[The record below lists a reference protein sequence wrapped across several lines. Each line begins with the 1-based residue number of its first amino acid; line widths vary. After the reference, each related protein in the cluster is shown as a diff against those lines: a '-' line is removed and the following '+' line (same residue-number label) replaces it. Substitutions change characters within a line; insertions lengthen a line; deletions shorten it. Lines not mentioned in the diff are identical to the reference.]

1 MFRGLAYVILGWV
14 LIAAVGSLGHIMHIT
29 AVLPSTTIA
38 LLLHLGFSGRR
49 ARITLVF
56 GLAVALVLGYLEDLH
71 QGGPPG
77 ILSLTY
83 GLTYLLVHV
92 AARRFA
98 VDGWRAR
105 MAAGVVL
112 CFLTDLCT
120 WGLLSALSGGLKLST
135 SGLRS
140 GLSLMPWRALETGL
154 IVNPVWLL
162 ADLIFPRIRPGRRG
176 SKGQILS
183 ERSPWSGESGGES
196 HVE

>member
-14 LIAAVGSLGHIMHIT
+14 LIATVGSLGHMMHIT

-38 LLLHLGFSGRR
+38 LLLHLGFGGRR
-49 ARITLVF
+49 ERLSLAF
-56 GLAVALVLGYLEDLH
+56 GLTIALVLGYLEDLH

-77 ILSLTY
+77 VLSLTH
-83 GLTYLLVHV
+83 GLTYVLVHF

-105 MAAGVVL
+105 VGAGILL

-120 WGLLSALSGGLKLST
+120 WGVLST
-135 SGLRS
+135 LAGGFQLSTAGLRS
-140 GLSLMPWRALETGL
+140 GLALMPWRALETGL

-162 ADLIFPRIRPGRRG
+162 ADTIFSRLGPGRRG
-176 SKGQILS
+176 LRGQLS
-183 ERSPWSGESGGES
+183 ARSSTWEPESGGDV

>member
-1 MFRGLAYVILGWV
+1 M
-14 LIAAVGSLGHIMHIT
+14 MHIT

-49 ARITLVF
+49 ARLTLTF

-77 ILSLTY
+77 VLCLAH
-83 GLTYLLVHV
+83 GLTYLLVHF

-105 MAAGVVL
+105 VGAGIVL

-120 WGLLSALSGGLKLST
+120 WALLSSLAGGFKLST
-135 SGLRS
+135 AGLRS
-140 GLSLMPWRALETGL
+140 GLALMPWRALETGL
-154 IVNPVWLL
+154 LVNPVWLL
-162 ADLIFPRIRPGRRG
+162 ADTIFSRLGPGRRG
-176 SKGQILS
+176 LAGQRS
-183 ERSPWSGESGGES
+183 SGRSAWGGERRGES